1 MGFFME
7 PISTQMIII
16 VLIALAIAL
25 AFSIGA
31 NDETLSALIGTGALK
46 FKMALILGGIAIG
59 FGMILTS
66 GGFVAKTVGSDILGE
81 GLTYTTSMLLT
92 VLISSII
99 WMIVGSFLGIP
110 LSSTHALVGS
120 VVGVVIVYSLTQ
132 EAMTPE
138 MAFNWEK
145 LGSVISSWFIS
156 PIFGLLITY
165 FLFRIIARLYLS
177 RLKGLN
183 QIERSERH
191 IKWLLLIAV
200 LFAEIWVGANSGEA
214 LGILYGLLDNGSIAI
229 QEYFLYAVI
238 CGIFAFLGIYFAAR
252 YVIRNLASQM
262 IDSRPSEGLIIQT
275 SSAIILMIA
284 TLFGL
289 PISHSHVI
297 VFCIIGMNLA
307 QKKEVEY
314 KSIGKMGIFWV
325 LTFPI
330 AALLAGIIYY
340 FFYTINF
347 I

>member
-1 MGFFME
+1 
-7 PISTQMIII
+7 
-16 VLIALAIAL
+16 
-25 AFSIGA
+25 
-31 NDETLSALIGTGALK
+31 
-46 FKMALILGGIAIG
+46 
-59 FGMILTS
+59 
-66 GGFVAKTVGSDILGE
+66 
-81 GLTYTTSMLLT
+81 
-92 VLISSII
+92 
-99 WMIVGSFLGIP
+99 MIVGSFAGIP

-132 EAMTPE
+132 GILSPE

-145 LGSVISSWFIS
+145 LGSVIISWFIS
-156 PIFGLLITY
+156 PLFGLLFTY
-165 FLFRIIARLYLS
+165 ILFRVIAKLYLS

-183 QIERSERH
+183 QIERSERF
-191 IKWLLLIAV
+191 IKWLLVIAV

-214 LGILYGLLDNGSIAI
+214 LGILYGLLDNGSILV
-229 QEYFLYAVI
+229 QEYFFYAII
-238 CGIFAFLGIYFAAR
+238 CGIFAFSGIYIAAR
-252 YVIRNLASQM
+252 FVIRNLASQM

-314 KSIGKMGIFWV
+314 KSIGKMGVFWV

-330 AALLAGIIYY
+330 AAFLAGIIYY
-340 FFYTINF
+340 AFLTINF